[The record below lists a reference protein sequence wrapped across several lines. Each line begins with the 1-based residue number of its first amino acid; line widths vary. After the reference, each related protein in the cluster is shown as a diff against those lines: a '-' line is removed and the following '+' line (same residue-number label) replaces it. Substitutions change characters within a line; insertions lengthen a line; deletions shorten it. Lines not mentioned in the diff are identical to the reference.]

1 MDRRVPL
8 CLVLSLCLGAC
19 AAPPEREPD
28 EVAGHEPMLADSGI
42 AHAVVAE
49 AFISTSVPA
58 DNLDSP
64 AAWQAPDGRTW
75 VIGSAKEGN
84 HALVVFDG
92 DTGATLQRIGAIGDA
107 DGAFRRPN
115 GVFVLGDRLY
125 VVERDNHR
133 VQVLAL
139 PSFAPL
145 GTFGAADLIKPYG
158 LWART
163 LDDGAVEVLVTD
175 AYMGGVDARGEEAI
189 PALADLGRRMH
200 RFRVRFDG
208 DRLAAEHL
216 GAFGDTGADGAI
228 RTPESIWGDPAHGRL
243 LVSEEDPPTGTA
255 VRDYTLA
262 GAYANRTLGR
272 DRFKAQAEGIA
283 LWSCPDGSGYWVL
296 TDQFK
301 DRSLFHVVDRE
312 TLQFVGAF
320 AGRTTANTDGVWL
333 RQAASPRF
341 PAGVF
346 YAVHDDQA
354 LAAFDW
360 RDIAAALHVRASCD
374 QRG

>member
-228 RTPESIWGDPAHGRL
+228 RTPESIWATRRTAACWCRRKTRRPAPRCATTRSPAPTRTARSAATASRRRPKASRCGRA
-243 LVSEEDPPTGTA
+243 PT
-255 VRDYTLA
+255 
-262 GAYANRTLGR
+262 
-272 DRFKAQAEGIA
+272 
-283 LWSCPDGSGYWVL
+283 
-296 TDQFK
+296 
-301 DRSLFHVVDRE
+301 
-312 TLQFVGAF
+312 
-320 AGRTTANTDGVWL
+320 
-333 RQAASPRF
+333 
-341 PAGVF
+341 
-346 YAVHDDQA
+346 
-354 LAAFDW
+354 
-360 RDIAAALHVRASCD
+360 AAATGC
-374 QRG
+374 